1 MVRVVGI
8 IQARMAANG
17 LPGQVLQ
24 TLSGRTVLDR
34 MVHAAHD
41 SGALDEL
48 LVLTGAD
55 EADDAIVDECHRL
68 GIAAHRNPDGDL
80 LRGHLDALAAYPADA
95 VVPLDAD
102 CPLLDPELIALAAR
116 VFRTV
121 PNLDYVSTAFTQTL
135 PIGLD
140 VEVVAA
146 DTLARVDAL
155 ALDGERASVTAYVAA
170 HLDQF
175 RVMGLTLPP
184 DRSHLRLAIDSMED
198 WALISMVV
206 SHFGDSAVP
215 VDKLVEW
222 LDANPAVRALNSR
235 LPARAA

>member
-17 LPGQVLQ
+17 LPGQILQ

-34 MVHAAHD
+34 MIRAAHD
-41 SGALDEL
+41 SAALDDL
-48 LVLTGAD
+48 LVLTGD
-55 EADDAIVDECHRL
+55 EEVDDAIVDEALRL
-68 GIAAHRNPDGDL
+68 GVAVHRSADPDV
-80 LRGHLDALAAYPADA
+80 LRAHLDALAAYPADV
-95 VVPLDAD
+95 VVPFDAD
-102 CPLLDPELIALAAR
+102 CPLVDPELIALAVR

-121 PNLDYVSTAFTQTL
+121 PHLDYVSTAFTQTL
-135 PIGLD
+135 PIGMD

-155 ALDGERASVTAYVAA
+155 AEGEARGSVTGYVAA
-170 HLDQF
+170 HLDDF

-206 SHFGDSAVP
+206 SHFGDNAVP

-222 LDANPAVRALNSR
+222 LDANPAVRALNAR
-235 LPARAA
+235 VPARAA

>member
-1 MVRVVGI
+1 MRVVGI
-8 IQARMAANG
+8 MHARMAANG
-17 LPGQVLQ
+17 LPGQILQ

-34 MVHAAHD
+34 MVGAAHD
-41 SGALDEL
+41 SAALDDL
-48 LVLTGAD
+48 LVLTST
-55 EADDAIVDECHRL
+55 EPADDAIVAESHRL
-68 GIAAHRNPDGDL
+68 GVPVHRSADDDVIHS
-80 LRGHLDALAAYPADA
+80 HLDALAAYPADA
-95 VVPLDAD
+95 VIPFDAD

-121 PNLDYVSTAFTQTL
+121 PHLDYVSTAFTQTL
-135 PIGLD
+135 PIGMD
-140 VEVVAA
+140 VEVIAA
-146 DTLARVDAL
+146 DTLARIDAL
-155 ALDGERASVTAYVAA
+155 AIAEQRATVTTYVAG

-206 SHFGDSAVP
+206 SHFGDNAVP

-222 LDANPAVRALNSR
+222 LDANPAVRALNAR
-235 LPARAA
+235 VPARAA